1 MIKVRKI
8 LKIDE
13 INNILYYSES
23 DYKTF
28 VIYNY

>member
-1 MIKVRKI
+1 MIKVHKI

-28 VIYNY
+28 VVFDY